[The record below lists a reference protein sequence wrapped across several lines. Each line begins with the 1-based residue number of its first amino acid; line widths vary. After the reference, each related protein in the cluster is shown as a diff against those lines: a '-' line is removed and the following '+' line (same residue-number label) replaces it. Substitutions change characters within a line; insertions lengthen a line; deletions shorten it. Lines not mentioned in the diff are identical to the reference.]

1 MKLATIFLVICL
13 IASLQL
19 HAEEVENLQKRI
31 ELRGGSVLNGNII
44 HEDQNLIT
52 IRTFDGEIIVKRES
66 VISIQSLNQ
75 ERELLSDPKATR
87 LLFSPTGR
95 PLKKGSGY
103 FTDFYVFLPSIS
115 YGFNDRFSVM
125 TGMSVV
131 PGIGIGDQ
139 LKYIAPRYTL
149 RESDNSAT
157 AAGFLNV
164 FVNGGT
170 SAGILYATH
179 TIGRPDKSF
188 TAAMGWGYLKE
199 KSEELDFHPY
209 PIVMLGGNIR
219 LGKHTAFVT
228 ENWLITGE
236 NIKNYPFVMGLR
248 FFSKHI
254 AVDVG
259 AMYIADLIG
268 SGIPIPWLSF
278 AYHFD

>member
-1 MKLATIFLVICL
+1 MNLTTIFLLISL
-13 IASLQL
+13 IASFPLY
-19 HAEEVENLQKRI
+19 ADDVEELQKRI
-31 ELRGGSVLNGNII
+31 ELRGGSILNGNIVR
-44 HEDQNLIT
+44 EDQNLIT
-52 IRTFDGEIIVKRES
+52 IHTSDGEIVVKRES
-66 VISIQSLNQ
+66 VVSIQPLSHEND
-75 ERELLSDPKATR
+75 LLSDPKSTR

-115 YGFNDRFSVM
+115 YGFNDRFSAM
-125 TGMSVV
+125 AGMSIV

-139 LKYIAPRYTL
+139 LKYLAPRYTFL
-149 RESDNSAT
+149 ESDNTAT

-164 FVNGGT
+164 FVDGGT

-179 TIGRPDKSF
+179 TVGRPDKSF
-188 TAAMGWGYLKE
+188 TTAVGWGYLKE
-199 KSEELDFHPY
+199 KSEDLDFHPY

-219 LGKHTAFVT
+219 LGKYTSFVT

-236 NIKNYPFVMGLR
+236 NIKNYPFVAGIR
-248 FFSKHI
+248 FFSKQF

-278 AYHFD
+278 AYHFE

>member
-1 MKLATIFLVICL
+1 MKLALLFFVTCL
-13 IASLQL
+13 IASLSLQ
-19 HAEEVENLQKRI
+19 AEEAEDLQKRI
-31 ELRGGSVLNGNII
+31 ELRGGSILNGNII
-44 HEDQNLIT
+44 NEDQNLIT
-52 IRTFDGEIIVKRES
+52 IRTFDGEIVVKRES
-66 VISIQSLNQ
+66 VVSIQPLNQ
-75 ERELLSDPKATR
+75 ASQLISDPKSTR

-139 LKYIAPRYTL
+139 LKYIAPRYTFL
-149 RESDNSAT
+149 ESDNSAT

-164 FVNGGT
+164 FVNGGN

-179 TIGRPDKSF
+179 TIGKPDKSF
-188 TAAMGWGYLKE
+188 TAALGWGYLKE
-199 KSEELDFHPY
+199 ESKELDFHEY
-209 PIVMLGGNIR
+209 PIIMLGGNIR

-236 NIKNYPFVMGLR
+236 NISNYPFVAGFR

-259 AMYIADLIG
+259 AMLIADLIG

>member
-1 MKLATIFLVICL
+1 MKFATIFLISCL
-13 IASLQL
+13 ITSLPL
-19 HAEEVENLQKRI
+19 HAEELESLQKRI

-44 HEDQNLIT
+44 REDQNLVT
-52 IRTFDGEIIVKRES
+52 VHTLDGEIVVKRDSVVSIRPLEQES
-66 VISIQSLNQ
+66 ELN
-75 ERELLSDPKATR
+75 SDPKATR

-103 FTDFYVFLPSIS
+103 FTDFYVFLPSIT
-115 YGFNDRFSVM
+115 YGFNDRLSVM

-149 RESDNSAT
+149 SESDNTAT

-164 FVNGGT
+164 FVNSGT

-179 TIGRPDKSF
+179 TVGRPDKSF
-188 TAAMGWGYLKE
+188 TAALGWGYLKE

-236 NIKNYPFVMGLR
+236 NISNYPFVAGLR

-259 AMYIADLIG
+259 AMLIADLIG